1 MTPLSIAGK
10 RSPRRA
16 CEWMRLICS
25 NSLTLVLK
33 LFILLA
39 SNFESGECLKLIMLE
54 VPQTAYSGESI
65 ELSCIYELENDK
77 LYSVKWYKNDV
88 EFYRYVPKDWPPGQF
103 LPINGIRV
111 DLSKSGTNSVFLKYI
126 DIQTAGVYRCE
137 VSAEAPSFVTA
148 EGEKDLRVTVLP
160 TSGPQITGIQAVY
173 RTGDQ
178 VNLNCTSAKSK
189 PAAHLRWYINNHEA
203 KREEYDLG
211 NATHVEHADN
221 LETSSLGLRFVAID
235 KHFKSGVIRVKCT
248 STVFP
253 TRLSKGPS
261 MSNEAILRGESTD
274 MPLEQI
280 FWQDNLKEDAKSG
293 VAATQQSNSLLLT
306 ALLFIS
312 QSLFAFLFSIFSF
325 GPRLGMP

>member
-77 LYSVKWYKNDV
+77 LYSVKWI
-88 EFYRYVPKDWPPGQF
+88 GHQ
-103 LPINGIRV
+103 
-111 DLSKSGTNSVFLKYI
+111 LSKSGTNSVFLKYI